1 MELMDKWI
9 HPHIQR
15 ALCLCLDDLPDDKD
29 SRQNPKLSEPRDDG
43 KYFRV
48 GVFGSQVV
56 QVVKWQD
63 SSSPIEALLSD
74 SCTTIRGHLSND
86 AVAKYRLERKTDV
99 RANTRGAL
107 MKITDF
113 EIVIN
118 KKKTPAPS
126 LALYIRSFDIL
137 GCEGTG
143 TFGNPRDISSFPAI
157 SALAGQCQSI
167 RAESFLEC
175 TDMPRMQPQAP
186 VSASDNESS
195 HSSELSLASQADFAT
210 QLNNITTSKEPTRC
224 KPLPMNSPTS
234 LKSRD
239 LLNLLVSNGRGRET
253 TRDRNTPI
261 SVESPSTAKTNPD
274 KGSMPRP
281 IIPNS
286 DISIRSATVPPNI
299 PRCPQVVPSQ
309 QNVMCDKI
317 HPPKAEP
324 DKSSSS
330 DISTKLRH
338 KKDSKNPS
346 PTPAIDSYHSSDR
359 GPIKPKDRRS
369 SASNAGGRQR
379 ETAIDD
385 AKPWK
390 NEKRIR
396 RQDVSIPQA
405 QQEILDSPNPWVGPE
420 TRSSLLSGQ
429 VSAELSDG
437 RSEGSNETECKRHT
451 GFDDPSPWKNT
462 KRIGRQDMTIPQ
474 DQQHKL
480 DSPSAWAGPV
490 TDPSSPVGQLTKEAD
505 DKQAHMVRRQRK
517 TNTDDAD
524 PWKGWKRIRRRD
536 VFIPQDQ
543 EEILDSPNSWIP
555 PPAGQSLPSGRV
567 PIELLRQWN
576 EAQTKSDEPKNTPA
590 SENRGSEGPEEL
602 DEQSTQPEL
611 VPSPAPAT
619 LSTQELGED
628 EWPLTS
634 PPRLPPDSSPPR
646 VLQRPNNPPITR
658 KTQEKN
664 EEDVIVDEV
673 PALPDRQYFTNIRSS
688 SFLMGVEPRSGEYSA
703 HSDIEYSIPRG
714 LETSTQEHQKRSFEL
729 TQEESMSSSGP
740 QLSPCQVGSFT
751 QVKQSPEIA
760 HPHRQAPAKPKISTS
775 RERQGS
781 LPPDNVDSTSKLAS
795 ETVIP
800 ATFPST
806 DIRREGQLADAL
818 DNSGREPSPPV
829 SADDGDE
836 NDDRMTGRQLAS
848 ELDGFILDI
857 STQMETAGFDG
868 AFSSL
873 GTQKSTGN
881 LPDTPCPNMGS
892 TAVENDSKKRKLNS
906 DNSLPLRSPK
916 RRIMVS
922 RTAHTQEGP
931 STSKKTA
938 EDIPDISLR
947 RNYFRKSSPFS
958 AVEKIYLN
966 FKRAYSAYD
975 GDIHTFTNSCF
986 KLQSLRSKGSLEK
999 SVLWDDFVCREA
1011 TQYRDYVQQCDKRNE
1026 TPKPYEEYFLERVT
1040 VPSFKKRNL
1049 TGKSIDLVLAWHEG
1063 SQKECEV
1070 VDVEDAVDNR
1080 PGCTVEQRVGSFERG
1095 LQERNQMSSA
1105 SDSER
1110 PGKRKK
1116 KKEEKTPH
1124 RKRHDSVSI
1133 PDSEEWRGYETHE
1146 TASVQL
1152 GDTDDSKV
1160 LSGGQK
1166 QSSLEFN
1173 EVEMEEESIKSLAD
1187 ETTASPDDI
1196 DESNPR
1202 KRPGSPNDK
1211 VLPVLEMEEGA
1222 SLGEIPGQRSRRE
1235 LKGKQPQRLAAP
1247 SKALLGK
1254 TQSADESSMDEA
1266 FYTTDSFYPPYRPPK
1281 PRLHN
1286 SQTEN
1291 TTAAEER
1298 PASPTSN
1305 WWRDPNT
1312 PFKFFAHAYSN
1323 LHTELGRFRR
1333 AGETEAVPV
1342 DENGV
1347 ILPHRVFDSGDGP
1360 VEGRMTSMGWEV

>member
-143 TFGNPRDISSFPAI
+143 TFGNPRDISSFLAI

-167 RAESFLEC
+167 RAESYLEC
-175 TDMPRMQPQAP
+175 TDMRRMQPQAP

-253 TRDRNTPI
+253 TRDRDTPI
-261 SVESPSTAKTNPD
+261 SVESLSTAKTNLD

-286 DISIRSATVPPNI
+286 DTSIRSATVPPNI
-299 PRCPQVVPSQ
+299 PRCPQIVPSQ

-330 DISTKLRH
+330 DISSKLRH

-369 SASNAGGRQR
+369 SASNAGGCQR

-405 QQEILDSPNPWVGPE
+405 QQEILDSPNSWVGPE

-429 VSAELSDG
+429 VFTELSDG

-480 DSPSAWAGPV
+480 DSPNAWAGPV

-505 DKQAHMVRRQRK
+505 DKQAHMARRQRK

-658 KTQEKN
+658 KTQENN
-664 EEDVIVDEV
+664 EEDDIVDEV

-688 SFLMGVEPRSGEYSA
+688 SFLVGVEPRSGEYSD

-729 TQEESMSSSGP
+729 TQEESMSSSDP

-760 HPHRQAPAKPKISTS
+760 HPHRQAPAKTKISTS

-781 LPPDNVDSTSKLAS
+781 LPPDNVSSTSKLAS

-836 NDDRMTGRQLAS
+836 NDEPRKWKPLLLMR
-848 ELDGFILDI
+848 
-857 STQMETAGFDG
+857 
-868 AFSSL
+868 FSSL

-892 TAVENDSKKRKLNS
+892 TAVENDNKKRKLDS

-931 STSKKTA
+931 STK
-938 EDIPDISLR
+938 
-947 RNYFRKSSPFS
+947 
-958 AVEKIYLN
+958 
-966 FKRAYSAYD
+966 
-975 GDIHTFTNSCF
+975 
-986 KLQSLRSKGSLEK
+986 K

-1011 TQYRDYVQQCDKRNE
+1011 TQYRDYVQQCDKRKE

-1070 VDVEDAVDNR
+1070 VDVEDAVDNKA
-1080 PGCTVEQRVGSFERG
+1080 GCTVEQRVGIFERG
-1095 LQERNQMSSA
+1095 LQERNRTSSA

-1116 KKEEKTPH
+1116 EEKKPN

-1133 PDSEEWRGYETHE
+1133 PDSEEWHGCETHE
-1146 TASVQL
+1146 TASVEL

-1196 DESNPR
+1196 DGSNPR

-1222 SLGEIPGQRSRRE
+1222 SLREIPGRRSRRE
-1235 LKGKQPQRLAAP
+1235 LKGKQPQRLATP
-1247 SKALLGK
+1247 SKALLGE

-1286 SQTEN
+1286 SQTDN
-1291 TTAAEER
+1291 TTAAEEQ

-1323 LHTELGRFRR
+1323 LHTELGRFRAR
-1333 AGETEAVPV
+1333 WRDRGGPGGRERCHSSSQ
-1342 DENGV
+1342 GV
-1347 ILPHRVFDSGDGP
+1347 
-1360 VEGRMTSMGWEV
+1360 